1 MIFLT
6 VGTQLPF
13 DRLTRAM
20 DRLAPMLAQPVFGQ
34 IGRATYVPRNFRA
47 AVSMG
52 PAEFEQC
59 FRDAKIVV
67 AHAGIGT
74 VLKAQQ
80 LAKPLILVA
89 RRLSLGEVHNDHQ
102 LATCSQLRGR
112 PGIYVA
118 DDETELEDLLIR
130 RELSQAHGSLETTGR
145 AIFIAN
151 LRRYFEAA

>member
-13 DRLTRAM
+13 DRLTQTM
-20 DRLAPMLAQPVFGQ
+20 DRIAPSLGQPVFGQ
-34 IGRATYVPRNFRA
+34 IGRSTYVPRNFRA
-47 AVSMG
+47 AVSMQ
-52 PAEFEQC
+52 PAEFEAR
-59 FRDAKIVV
+59 FRDASVIV

-80 LAKPLILVA
+80 HGKPLVLLA
-89 RRLSLGEVHNDHQ
+89 RRTRFGEHRNDHQ
-102 LATCSQLRGR
+102 LATCEQLRGR

-118 DDETELEDLLIR
+118 DDEAGLERLLLSTELEPTGGDANPR
-130 RELSQAHGSLETTGR
+130 RIE
-145 AIFIAN
+145 FIEN